1 MSVRKAGVLLVSH
14 NYMVHQVYYYQLA
27 YLLEVLHHCPAFC

>member
-1 MSVRKAGVLLVSH
+1 MPVCKAGVLLMPH
-14 NYMVHQVYYYQLA
+14 NDMVHQVYYYQLA